1 LLYQAT
7 VITNLEVSRSIAK
20 AKLILVVDSNRPA
33 SDPFK
38 LPASLLALIVA
49 DLAAVAAEDSGTHA
63 AEGGRAG
70 ASANVRAAF
79 EKIESAVRAG
89 YAGIAA
95 LISDRILPTGISDA
109 DRLATFTTYGWEKGE
124 LGRFT
129 DERLLVLA
137 ELALQGET
145 RITTAAWR
153 YSPALIALISSQLD
167 LIEDEEPDA
176 TGGERQVSVSGRKTG
191 LDLLQTHLSRARYHY
206 CAASDDL
213 DSTKELAKISFQP
226 RRPRGSASTPT
237 TPIPS
242 VTPKPGN
249 P

>member
-1 LLYQAT
+1 M
-7 VITNLEVSRSIAK
+7 ITNLEVSRTLAK
-20 AKLILVVDSNRPA
+20 AKLILVVDASRPP
-33 SDPFK
+33 SDSFK
-38 LPASLLALIVA
+38 LPPALLALITT
-49 DLAAVAAEDSGTHA
+49 DIAALEAGDSSAHA

-70 ASANVRAAF
+70 ASASVRAAF

-95 LISDRILPTGISDA
+95 LIGDSILPTGISAA
-109 DRLATFTTYGWEKGE
+109 DRLATFTIYGWEKGE

-145 RITTAAWR
+145 SITNAAWR
-153 YSPALIALISSQLD
+153 YSPTLIALISSQLD

-176 TGGERQVSVSGRKTG
+176 TGGERQVSVSGRRTG
-191 LDLLQTHLSRARYHY
+191 LELLQTHLSRARYHY
-206 CAASDDL
+206 CASSDDL

-226 RRPRGSASTPT
+226 RRPKGSANTPT
-237 TPIPS
+237 TPSI
-242 VTPKPGN
+242 TPKPGA